1 MKPVVLMVLDGW
13 GWREEKAG
21 NAILAARTP
30 NFDRLWKQY
39 PHTLVNTTGLAV
51 GLPEGVMGNSEV
63 GHMNIGA
70 GRVVYQDLTRIN
82 ESIKDGTFFQNPV
95 FLSACKTV
103 KESGGHLHLM
113 GLFSDGGVHSHI
125 THLQALLELTKRL
138 GVLNVA
144 VHCFTDGR
152 DTSPHGAIKFL
163 EEFEQQMSIKP
174 MGGVGVERQD
184 APPDFSEPELCL
196 GERIG
201 YPHFKIATVS
211 GRYFAMDRDK
221 RWDRTEK
228 AYNAMV
234 LGEGRTAKSA
244 KDAIAE
250 AYAAGETDEFI
261 TPTVITENGK
271 PVATINDHDVVIF
284 FNFRG
289 DRARQITRALTEPAF
304 DGFVRKKFPKLAGF
318 ACMTVYDQ
326 TFKLLPAYSPQSL
339 VHNFGEWVSTHDKTQ
354 LRIAETEK
362 YAHVTFFFNGG
373 EERQYPGEER
383 VLIQSPKDVPTYDH
397 KPEMSARGV
406 TAALLTRLASQKFD
420 AIILNFAN
428 PDMVGHT
435 GVIPAAVKAV
445 EVVDEC
451 LGQIVDAVL
460 KQGGGLL
467 ITADHGN
474 CEQMQN
480 ADGSVHTSHTTNLVP
495 CIYVAQGATSITL
508 RDGGK
513 LCDLAPT
520 LLKMMGLPQPKEM
533 TGCSLLISSPL

>member
-1 MKPVVLMVLDGW
+1 MRPVVLMVLDGW
-13 GWREEKAG
+13 GWREETVG
-21 NAILAARTP
+21 NAVLAARTP

-51 GLPEGVMGNSEV
+51 GLPDAVMGNSEV

-82 ESIKDGTFFQNPV
+82 QSITDGSFFQNPV

-103 KESGGHLHLM
+103 KESGGRLHLM

-125 THLQALLELTKRL
+125 THLQALLELTKCQ
-138 GVLNVA
+138 GVLDVA

-152 DTSPHGAIKFL
+152 DTSPHGGAKYL
-163 EEFEQQMSIKP
+163 EQFTAHCC
-174 MGGVGVERQD
+174 V
-184 APPDFSEPELCL
+184 
-196 GERIG
+196 
-201 YPHFKIATVS
+201 YPHFKIATVM

-221 RWDRTEK
+221 RWDRTQK
-228 AYNAMV
+228 AYDAMV
-234 LGEGRTAKSA
+234 LGEGRSAKSA
-244 KDAIAE
+244 TDAIAE

-261 TPTVITENGK
+261 IPTVITENGK
-271 PVATINDHDVVIF
+271 PVATITDNDVVIF
-284 FNFRG
+284 YNFRG
-289 DRARQITRALTEPAF
+289 DRARQITRALTDPDF
-304 DGFVRKKFPKLAGF
+304 DGFKRKKIPKLAAF
-318 ACMTVYDQ
+318 VCMTVYDQ
-326 TFKLLPAYSPQSL
+326 TFKLLPAYPPQSL
-339 VHNFGEWVSTHDKTQ
+339 SHNFGDWLSQHGKTQ

-373 EERQYPGEER
+373 EERMYPGEDR
-383 VLIQSPKDVPTYDH
+383 VLIQSPKDVPTYDF
-397 KPEMSARGV
+397 KPEMSAREV
-406 TAALLTRLASQKFD
+406 TAAVLERVASGKYD
-420 AIILNFAN
+420 AIILNYAN

-451 LGQIVDAVL
+451 LGKVADAVL
-460 KQGGGLL
+460 SKGGGLL

-480 ADGSVHTSHTTNLVP
+480 SDGSVHTSHTTNLVP
-495 CIYVAQGATSITL
+495 CIYVASDAADIQL

-513 LCDLAPT
+513 LCDLSPT
-520 LLKMMGLPQPKEM
+520 LLEMMSLPQPPEM
-533 TGCSLLISSPL
+533 SGCSLII

>member
-1 MKPVVLMVLDGW
+1 MERFFIMKPVVLIVLDGW
-13 GWREEKAG
+13 GYREETAG
-21 NAILAARTP
+21 NAVLAARTP
-30 NFDRLWKQY
+30 NFDRLWKDY

-51 GLPEGVMGNSEV
+51 GLPDGVMGNSEV

-82 ESIKDGTFFQNPV
+82 ESIEDGSFFQNPV

-103 KESGGHLHLM
+103 KESGGRLHLM

-125 THLQALLELTKRL
+125 THLQALLELTKRQA
-138 GVLNVA
+138 VTDVA

-152 DTSPHGAIKFL
+152 DTSPHGALKFL
-163 EEFEQQMSIKP
+163 VQL
-174 MGGVGVERQD
+174 MGGVGEERQE
-184 APPDFSEPELCL
+184 APPDFSEHELCL
-196 GERIG
+196 GERIN

-271 PVATINDHDVVIF
+271 PVATISDNDVVIF

-289 DRARQITRALTEPAF
+289 DRARQITRALTDASF
-304 DGFVRKKFPKLAGF
+304 DGFQRKIIPKLAAF

-326 TFKLLPAYSPQSL
+326 TFKLLPAYPPQSL
-339 VHNFGEWVSTHDKTQ
+339 VHNFGEWVSQHGKTQ

-397 KPEMSARGV
+397 KPEMSAREV
-406 TAALLTRLASQKFD
+406 TAALLGQLAGQKLD

-435 GVIPAAVKAV
+435 GVIEAAIRAV
-445 EVVDEC
+445 ETVDEC
-451 LGQIVDAVL
+451 LGTIVDAVMQ
-460 KQGGGLL
+460 QGGGLL

-480 ADGSVHTSHTTNLVP
+480 PDGSVHTSHSTNLVP
-495 CIYVAQGATSITL
+495 CIYVAPDARSITL

-520 LLKMMGLPQPKEM
+520 LLKMMQLSQPPEM
-533 TGCSLLISSPL
+533 SGSSLIQTITPS